1 MEKVLIIDD
10 SRLDTMVLADILKE
24 EYEVITAL
32 TGEEGISLAIEEK
45 PVLVLLDIVMP
56 GMDGFEILEQLKR
69 KDTTKDIPVVF
80 LTALSDEAT
89 EEKGFMK
96 GAMDYIKK
104 PFNAH
109 IVRARVRNHVKLC
122 LYMRTIENQMSID
135 GLTGA
140 YNRRAFENQL
150 SVYWKKAQSE
160 NKDLSL
166 FIADIDFFKMVND
179 TYGHGEG
186 DVVLK
191 TVVYEIKKVLDD
203 EYIFLARYGGEEF
216 AVIIYGISTGESQLL
231 AEAVRKRIEEL
242 HIPNDNSLVSQFL
255 TISIGGCTMKPKAG
269 QKSDALVN
277 TADSMLYQAKNSG
290 RNRICWETML

>member
-1 MEKVLIIDD
+1 MDKVLIIDD
-10 SRLDTMVLADILKE
+10 SRLDTIVLADILKD

-32 TGEEGISLAIEEK
+32 SGEEGIRLAIVEK
-45 PVLVLLDIVMP
+45 PVLILLDIVMP
-56 GMDGFEILEQLKR
+56 GIDGFEILEQLKGNEV
-69 KDTTKDIPVVF
+69 TKDIPVVF

-122 LYMRTIENQMSID
+122 LYMRTIETQMSID
-135 GLTGA
+135 SLTGA

-150 SVYWKKAQSE
+150 ALYWEKAIKQKE
-160 NKDLSL
+160 PLSL

-191 TVVYEIKKVLDD
+191 TTVSEMKKVLDS
-203 EYIFLARYGGEEF
+203 ENIFFARYGGEEF
-216 AVIIYGISTGESQLL
+216 AVISYGLSSGVTQLMAES
-231 AEAVRKRIEEL
+231 VRKRIEEL
-242 HIPNDNSLVSQFL
+242 HIANENSLVSSFL
-255 TISIGGCTMKPKAG
+255 TVSIGGCTMRPKDG
-269 QKSDALVN
+269 QISEKIVN
-277 TADSMLYQAKNSG
+277 AADSMLYQAKNSG
-290 RNRICWETML
+290 RNRICWEII